1 MIKEALKYDGF
12 SFVDALSQCPT
23 YFGRRN
29 RLRTPLDMLNWMKD
43 RAVPGSSWDKMAP
56 PEKEGKFPIGVFA
69 NKPSKELTKV
79 YDELLAKAAEGGRG

>member
-1 MIKEALKYDGF
+1 
-12 SFVDALSQCPT
+12 
-23 YFGRRN
+23 
-29 RLRTPLDMLNWMKD
+29 
-43 RAVPGSSWDKMAP
+43 MAP